1 MTLHARPSPAGTG
14 VAQRFAAPLP
24 KESVSRAAAPM
35 VQMWKAPSKVPWMA
49 NGKWDA
55 FMKGGKTAY
64 MVAQDLKLAAG
75 KVVGAGNNAPTVAP
89 QSWNRLKGWKLT
101 HTKGPPGYVR
111 MHMLSDR
118 MGGAGNTTTNLA
130 PGTNGMNQRHFHR
143 MEKPLIN
150 ALDAGGEINSYKVY
164 ARYQIGNGGLVTAKG
179 KTAWQDTL
187 SHIRCRAVYR
197 PKAGAA
203 KVNLNRN
210 INETA
215 KISGKKNWKGH

>member
-1 MTLHARPSPAGTG
+1 LHARPLQPA
-14 VAQRFAAPLP
+14 AQRFAAPQP
-24 KESVSRAAAPM
+24 KHAAPQAGAPV

-49 NGKWDA
+49 FGKWDA
-55 FMKGGKTAY
+55 FKKGGKAAY
-64 MVAQDLKLAAG
+64 MVAEDLKLTPG
-75 KVVGAGNNAPTVAP
+75 KVVGPGNNAPTVAP
-89 QSWNRLKGWKLT
+89 PSWNRLKGWKLT

-130 PGTNGMNQRHFHR
+130 PGTNGMNQRHFNR

-150 ALDAGGEINSYKVY
+150 ALNAGGEVNSYKVY
-164 ARYQIGNGGLVTAKG
+164 ARYQLGNGGLKSVKG

-187 SHIRCRAVYR
+187 DHVTCRAVYR

-203 KVNLNRN
+203 KIKLNRN
-210 INETA
+210 INETP
-215 KISGKKNWKGH
+215 KISKKKNWKGH